1 MLVKGGNMN
10 GAQITTIVLLSV
22 GVLCTALVHGKE
34 KTGKHNVLISIING
48 GITVLVLW
56 WGGFWL

>member
-1 MLVKGGNMN
+1 MN
-10 GAQITTIVLLSV
+10 GAQITAIVLLSC
-22 GVLCTALVHGKE
+22 GVLCTALVHGEE
-34 KTGKHNVLISIING
+34 KTGKHSVWISIFNG